1 MLRSADRNSRRGGK
15 NEQQTTETEGKPG
28 QEDTRLRSERRKGL
42 FREEKGALHHVSGP
56 AQLVGR
62 PRNVARASGTPKSLI
77 LTRLA
82 VGARALWA
90 NRSAHES
97 REWARCA
104 RERIGGDETCWGW
117 SACDCCLSLMGD
129 TVGEGC
135 GDTMD
140 ATMITH
146 VPTGGGQTMT
156 NYQKITGRYLGPCT
170 R

>member
-1 MLRSADRNSRRGGK
+1 EMIEELIRWTCGESPWKLEEVLRSADRNSRRGGK

-82 VGARALWA
+82 VGARALRA

-104 RERIGGDETCWGW
+104 GERLGGDETCWGW
-117 SACDCCLSLMGD
+117 SACGR
-129 TVGEGC
+129 
-135 GDTMD
+135 
-140 ATMITH
+140 ITS
-146 VPTGGGQTMT
+146 T
-156 NYQKITGRYLGPCT
+156 RWWCT
-170 R
+170 SCMQARRCALRLQSRQRK